1 LVTLSQDRP
10 TAAELVRAVREFL
23 EGDVMA
29 ATEGRVQ
36 FHTRVAVN
44 ALGMIERELTDGPG
58 FVAAERERAAAILE
72 HDTSGYAGGARD
84 LEIELA
90 AAIRNGSLDDRLD
103 AVRDHVRAT
112 VREKLL
118 VANPGYLPP
127 DPSA

>member
-1 LVTLSQDRP
+1 MSQDRP
-10 TAAELVRAVREFL
+10 TAAELVQAVREFL
-23 EGDVMA
+23 EADVMA

-44 ALGMIERELTDGPG
+44 ALGMIERELADGPG
-58 FVAAERERAAAILE
+58 FVAAERARASALLGDGVSNRAGDVRELERA
-72 HDTSGYAGGARD
+72 
-84 LEIELA
+84 LA
-90 AAIRNGSLDDRLD
+90 AAIRDGSIDDRLD

-127 DPSA
+127 ETSA